1 MGDSDTIFAL
11 ATPPGRSAVAVF
23 RISGPRAGEILAGVT
38 MAPLPAPRSYRLR
51 ELCDPGSGDKI
62 DLALVSFFRGPHSF
76 TGEDC
81 VELSVHGGRGVI
93 SAIAGILS
101 RSGYVRPAEPGE
113 FTRRAFLNGKLD
125 LVQVEAIADL
135 IDSETEFQRRQALRA
150 LEGGLGR
157 RLAAWTARLLDVAV
171 ELESNLDFSDEADV
185 QDAGTAALAAN
196 CVELV
201 REMQQQL
208 DVSSGTMLLREGFT
222 VVIAGPPNVG
232 KSSIFNALVGT
243 DAAIV
248 TDVAGTTRDLIAR
261 SLDIE
266 GAPVML
272 IDSAG
277 LRDTS
282 DPVERIG
289 VERARTAAGIADL
302 AIWLN
307 SPDVPAAPPPDLG
320 VPILQ
325 VWSKSDLATTDR
337 GGMQVSV
344 HRPETVEALRRELR
358 VRTVSV
364 AGDGTQGDLIRERHK
379 SALRDCITHLES
391 LRLNAEGLSLELAAE
406 DCREARACLGRI
418 VGEEAPEKLL
428 DEIFGRFCIGK

>member
-1 MGDSDTIFAL
+1 MQA
-11 ATPPGRSAVAVF
+11 
-23 RISGPRAGEILAGVT
+23 
-38 MAPLPAPRSYRLR
+38 
-51 ELCDPGSGDKI
+51 
-62 DLALVSFFRGPHSF
+62 
-76 TGEDC
+76 
-81 VELSVHGGRGVI
+81 
-93 SAIAGILS
+93 
-101 RSGYVRPAEPGE
+101 
-113 FTRRAFLNGKLD
+113 
-125 LVQVEAIADL
+125 EAIADL
-135 IDSETEFQRRQALRA
+135 IDSETEFQRRQALRV

-157 RLAAWTARLLDVAV
+157 RLAVWTARLLDIAV
-171 ELESNLDFSDEADV
+171 ELESNLDFSDEPDV
-185 QDAGTAALAAN
+185 QDARTATLAAN
-196 CVELV
+196 CVGLM
-201 REMQQQL
+201 REMQEQL
-208 DVSSGTMLLREGFT
+208 NVSSGTMLLREGFT
-222 VVIAGPPNVG
+222 IVIAGPPNVG
-232 KSSIFNALVGT
+232 KSSIFNALVGS

-248 TDVAGTTRDLIAR
+248 TDVAGTTRDLISR

-289 VERARTAAGIADL
+289 VERARNAAEIADL

-320 VPILQ
+320 VPVLQ
-325 VWSKSDLATTDR
+325 VWSKSDLATTYR
-337 GGMQVSV
+337 WGMQVSV

-358 VRTVSV
+358 ARAVSA

-391 LRLNAEGLSLELAAE
+391 LRSNAEGMLLELAAE
-406 DCREARACLGRI
+406 DCREARGCLGRI
-418 VGEEAPEKLL
+418 VGEGAPEELL